1 MLNVFA
7 ATGGSVPLAAEPIL
21 HIGPLAITNSMLLG
35 LITAVFVVILFS
47 LAASRTSV
55 KPRSGLAFF
64 FETLVEAV
72 VQVASDTFGSRQ
84 KALKHLP
91 LLLSLFTF
99 ILVSNLSGLLPGV
112 GTVTINTEEG
122 VLPLLRPF
130 TTDLNGTL
138 ALAILTIGTVQFYA
152 IRELG
157 IIQHLKHYFSD
168 KPWNPMNLFIGL
180 IEVMGEFIR
189 IITLS
194 MRLFGVIYA
203 GEVLLAVIGSLSGSF
218 APLATLPVY
227 LIEIFFSCIQAYL
240 FVMLTS
246 VYLALA
252 TRNEHEDH
260 TAEDDER
267 PVMQPVQSL
276 KPEDAGIK

>member
-1 MLNVFA
+1 M
-7 ATGGSVPLAAEPIL
+7 
-21 HIGPLAITNSMLLG
+21 
-35 LITAVFVVILFS
+35 
-47 LAASRTSV
+47 
-55 KPRSGLAFF
+55 
-64 FETLVEAV
+64 
-72 VQVASDTFGSRQ
+72 
-84 KALKHLP
+84 
-91 LLLSLFTF
+91 
-99 ILVSNLSGLLPGV
+99 GLLPGV
-112 GTVTINTEEG
+112 GSVTVTTEEG
-122 VLPLLRPF
+122 PLPLLRPF

-157 IIQHLKHYFSD
+157 LVQHLKHYFSD

-203 GEVLLAVIGSLSGSF
+203 GEVLLAVIGSLSGNL
-218 APLATLPVY
+218 APIATLPVY
-227 LIEIFFSCIQAYL
+227 LIEIFFSSIQAYL

-252 TRNEHEDH
+252 TRNEHEERKG
-260 TAEDDER
+260 EDEKR
-267 PVMQPVQSL
+267 QLVPPVQSL

>member
-1 MLNVFA
+1 MLNRFA
-7 ATGGSVPLAAEPIL
+7 AAGGSVPLAAEPL
-21 HIGPLAITNSMLLG
+21 FEIGPMVITNSMVLG
-35 LITAVFVVILFS
+35 LLTAVIVIGLFA
-47 LAASRTSV
+47 LAASRTTV
-55 KPRSGLAFF
+55 KPASRIAFF
-64 FETLVEAV
+64 FETLAEAV
-72 VQVASDTFGSRQ
+72 IQVASDTFGSRQ

-91 LLLSLFTF
+91 LLLSLFAF

-112 GTVTINTEEG
+112 GTVTVNTEEG
-122 VLPLLRPF
+122 PLPLLRPF
-130 TTDLNGTL
+130 TTDLNATL

-157 IIQHLKHYFSD
+157 IVQHLKHYFSD

-203 GEVLLAVIGSLSGSF
+203 GEVLLAVITFLSGNL
-218 APLATLPVY
+218 APIATLPIY
-227 LIEIFFSCIQAYL
+227 LLEIFFSAIQAYL

-260 TAEDDER
+260 EAEEDE
-267 PVMQPVQSL
+267 PVQPPVQSL
-276 KPEDAGIK
+276 KAEDAGIK